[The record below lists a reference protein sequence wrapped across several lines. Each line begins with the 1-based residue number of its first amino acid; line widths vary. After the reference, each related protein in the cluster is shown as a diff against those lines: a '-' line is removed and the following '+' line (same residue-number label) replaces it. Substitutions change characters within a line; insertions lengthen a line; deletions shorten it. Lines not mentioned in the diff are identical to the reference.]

1 MHPLKGYRQLI
12 KYFGMLTKIKN
23 LEMKIFQIKYIAFLC
38 ILIGIGACETDV
50 ETALE
55 TVERGGTVKAT
66 VDPEHSSI
74 NLLADIETL
83 TVEFD
88 LQPFDANGN
97 DGDLIDRLEISL
109 QFTPNE
115 GATTTPVIISTE
127 TDLNTRIVYQVTDMV
142 DLVEGLTTDDLG
154 PSDVFTLSFNVV
166 MTDGR
171 EFGPA
176 NTAAA
181 ICGTAGSNGTCTINV
196 PVICPSNTEEFVG
209 SYSSEITAS
218 NFAGFIGNTNDV
230 TITFSGPEPFRY
242 TISDISALSYAPFG
256 GTEYPGDIFDIC
268 GVPQMQPTTTF
279 GQTTDIGGG
288 TWDPVNGVLTLNV
301 FEAFNGLSWTIV
313 FTKK

>member
-1 MHPLKGYRQLI
+1 
-12 KYFGMLTKIKN
+12 
-23 LEMKIFQIKYIAFLC
+23 MKIFQIKYIAFLC
-38 ILIGIGACETDV
+38 ILIGVGACETDV

-55 TVERGGTVKAT
+55 TVDRGGTVKAT
-66 VDPEHSSI
+66 VDPDHSSI

-109 QFTPNE
+109 QFTPNG
-115 GATTTPVIISTE
+115 GATTEPVLISTE
-127 TDLNTRIVYQVTDMV
+127 TDLNGRVVYQVTDMIA
-142 DLVEGLTTDDLG
+142 LVEGLTAEDLG
-154 PSDVFTLSFNVV
+154 PSDMFTLSFNVV

-181 ICGTAGSNGTCTINV
+181 ICGTAGSNGTCTINI
-196 PVICPSNTEEFVG
+196 PAICPSNVEEFEG

-218 NFAGFIGNTNDV
+218 SFGGFIGSTNDV

-242 TISDISALSYAPFG
+242 TISDISALAYAPFG
-256 GTEYPGDIFDIC
+256 GVAYPGDIFDIC
-268 GVPQMQPTTTF
+268 GVPQMQPTSTF
-279 GQTTDIGGG
+279 GRTTDTGGG

-301 FEAFNGLSWTIV
+301 FESNNSISWTIV